1 MGLNLK
7 WTRYYVQPII
17 ADHRLKIQRPSLRPR
32 SIKRTFPTETL
43 DQKSLLSDLSRHC
56 LLSPSRP
63 RPLPHPLPS
72 PQRSLS
78 PPNPLASTPCSST
91 QPARCGRAP
100 SIDPGGGGPT
110 NPRRTRLRRSRHGYG
125 EGGMDPAVCSPRHVR
140 YDERGR
146 SQEEAAAA
154 SMSPGVGSGRGRT
167 TLHCM
172 RYFIPWPLLHPSG
185 KTRSHRYM
193 YSHAPAYFL

>member
-78 PPNPLASTPCSST
+78 PPNPRASTPCSST

-100 SIDPGGGGPT
+100 SIDLGGGGPA
-110 NPRRTRLRRSRHGYG
+110 NPRRMRLRRSRRGSD
-125 EGGMDPAVCSPRHVR
+125 EGGMDPAICSPRHAS
-140 YDERGR
+140 RGGAAR
-146 SQEEAAAA
+146 SA
-154 SMSPGVGSGRGRT
+154 VDDLGSQGA
-167 TLHCM
+167 
-172 RYFIPWPLLHPSG
+172 PPVAVLLGACDGSNWQV
-185 KTRSHRYM
+185 K
-193 YSHAPAYFL
+193 L